1 MSGFRSRWRELLR
14 EGWKSKVPTGLSN
27 DYTYLMPG
35 KTKKDV
41 RGVDFFVGEAELL
54 AYLDR
59 IALEE
64 MKKAATAKHKAKA
77 AANRP
82 TIQSGQPQ
90 IGMSNSQ
97 GDGGPLSPNADTAD
111 TACANEQSSNAAASS
126 SQGDENL
133 TPGVDPAV
141 STNLAA
147 EVGDEDVDDAHLTR
161 SLNAEFDV
169 AAASGSEYACSEADV
184 NDPNLEIILQTLQ
197 HYTRRVKKKAS
208 VYDNDED
215 LGLGEGDSA
224 VEDAAADPDLH
235 FEPSLLE
242 AVGGVG
248 ALARGSVHKNV
259 LTDIK
264 FNRWSGPDTQTSF
277 PYTEK
282 PYDERSD
289 A

>member
-1 MSGFRSRWRELLR
+1 MSGFRARWRELLR

-59 IALEE
+59 IAL
-64 MKKAATAKHKAKA
+64 
-77 AANRP
+77 
-82 TIQSGQPQ
+82 
-90 IGMSNSQ
+90 
-97 GDGGPLSPNADTAD
+97 DTAD

-126 SQGDENL
+126 SQ
-133 TPGVDPAV
+133 DPAV
-141 STNLAA
+141 STNLARKL
-147 EVGDEDVDDAHLTR
+147 VMKTLRVR
-161 SLNAEFDV
+161 M
-169 AAASGSEYACSEADV
+169 SEADV
-184 NDPNLEIILQTLQ
+184 SEENSPADA
-197 HYTRRVKKKAS
+197 KKKSADTQREEAQSTAKYAGISRMMLDFAALYSEGEKKSS

>member
-1 MSGFRSRWRELLR
+1 MSGFRARWRELLR

-41 RGVDFFVGEAELL
+41 RGVDFYVGEAELL

-64 MKKAATAKHKAKA
+64 MKKAATARHKAKA

-97 GDGGPLSPNADTAD
+97 GDGGPLNPNADTAD

-141 STNLAA
+141 ATNLTA
-147 EVGDEDVDDAHLTR
+147 EVGDEDVDDAHHTR

-184 NDPNLEIILQTLQ
+184 SDANSPSRCEEDQSADTQREEAQSTAKYAGISRMMLDDPNFIVPGDNPADFAALYSEGE
-197 HYTRRVKKKAS
+197 KKKLLFTMTTRTWAS
-208 VYDNDED
+208 ER
-215 LGLGEGDSA
+215 LIQ
-224 VEDAAADPDLH
+224 PWRM
-235 FEPSLLE
+235 LLPIQIYI
-242 AVGGVG
+242 
-248 ALARGSVHKNV
+248 LNHH
-259 LTDIK
+259 
-264 FNRWSGPDTQTSF
+264 
-277 PYTEK
+277 Y
-282 PYDERSD
+282 
-289 A
+289 